1 MNPSEIITFIVG
13 AVVTIVVSGYL
24 GGWKARQEIKNLAAD
39 EQKKLEE
46 IKNIKIDRER
56 TLGQIIEEQDEAIKQ
71 LREED
76 AKNRAA
82 AALKDVRMNE
92 LERKFND
99 LSAYVGELLAGIDML
114 IEQITVKHG
123 DTPVWRPNRRRDSRE

>member
-1 MNPSEIITFIVG
+1 MNPAEIITFIVG
-13 AVVTIVVSGYL
+13 AVITIVVSGYL

-76 AKNRAA
+76 AKNRATS
-82 AALKDVRMNE
+82 ALKDVRMNE

-99 LSAYVGELLAGIDML
+99 LSAYVGELLAGIDLL

-123 DTPVWRPNRRRDSRE
+123 DTPVWRPNRRRDDQK

>member
-24 GGWKARQEIKNLAAD
+24 GGWKARQGIKNLAAD

-46 IKNIKIDRER
+46 IENIKIDRER

-123 DTPVWRPNRRRDSRE
+123 DTPVWRPNRRRDDQN

>member
-1 MNPSEIITFIVG
+1 MNPAEIITFIVG
-13 AVVTIVVSGYL
+13 AVITIVVSGYL

-76 AKNRAA
+76 AKNRTAS
-82 AALKDVRMNE
+82 ALKDVRINE

-99 LSAYVGELLAGIDML
+99 LSAYVGDLLSGIDKL
-114 IEQITVKHG
+114 IDQIVTKHN
-123 DTPVWRPNRRRDSRE
+123 DEPVWRPNRRRDDPK

>member
-1 MNPSEIITFIVG
+1 MLSP
-13 AVVTIVVSGYL
+13 VTSS
-24 GGWKARQEIKNLAAD
+24 A
-39 EQKKLEE
+39 
-46 IKNIKIDRER
+46 
-56 TLGQIIEEQDEAIKQ
+56 QDEAIKQ

-76 AKNRAA
+76 VKNRAA

-123 DTPVWRPNRRRDSRE
+123 DTPVWRPNRRRDSHE

>member
-76 AKNRAA
+76 VKNRAA

-123 DTPVWRPNRRRDSRE
+123 DTPVWRPNRRRDSHE

>member
-1 MNPSEIITFIVG
+1 MNPPEIITFIVG

-76 AKNRAA
+76 VKNRAA

-123 DTPVWRPNRRRDSRE
+123 DTPVWRPNRRRDSHE

>member
-1 MNPSEIITFIVG
+1 MNPAEIITFIVG
-13 AVVTIVVSGYL
+13 AVITIVVSGNS

-71 LREED
+71 LREEGG
-76 AKNRAA
+76 KNRSAS
-82 AALKDVRMNE
+82 ALKDVRMNE

-99 LSAYVGELLAGIDML
+99 LFAYVGDLLSGIDKL
-114 IEQITVKHG
+114 IDQIVTKHN
-123 DTPVWRPNRRRDSRE
+123 DEPVWRPNRRRDDPK

>member
-1 MNPSEIITFIVG
+1 MNPAEIITFIVG
-13 AVVTIVVSGYL
+13 AVITIVVSGYL

-76 AKNRAA
+76 AKSRAA
-82 AALKDVRMNE
+82 SALKDVRMNE

-99 LSAYVGELLAGIDML
+99 LSAYVGELLAGIDLL

-123 DTPVWRPNRRRDSRE
+123 DTPVWRPNRRRDDQK

>member
-1 MNPSEIITFIVG
+1 MNPAEIITFIVG
-13 AVVTIVVSGYL
+13 AVITIVVSGYL

-76 AKNRAA
+76 AKNRTAS
-82 AALKDVRMNE
+82 ALKDVRMNE

-99 LSAYVGELLAGIDML
+99 LSAYVGELLAGIDLL

-123 DTPVWRPNRRRDSRE
+123 DTPVWRPNRRRDDQK

>member
-76 AKNRAA
+76 VKNRAA

-114 IEQITVKHG
+114 IERITVKHG
-123 DTPVWRPNRRRDSRE
+123 DTPVWRPNRRRDSHE

>member
-1 MNPSEIITFIVG
+1 MNPPEIITFIVG

-76 AKNRAA
+76 AKNRTAS
-82 AALKDVRMNE
+82 ALKDVRINE

-99 LSAYVGELLAGIDML
+99 LSAYVGDLLSGIDKL
-114 IEQITVKHG
+114 IDQIVTKHN
-123 DTPVWRPNRRRDSRE
+123 DEPVWRPNRRRDDPK